1 MARATEDL
9 EKTLDHVDLAGDINR
24 FVATRPE
31 FKPQW
36 AATITLHIISA
47 GFDTLGMTLSSCIFW
62 VSKTPG
68 CQVKLLA
75 ELDKLRKDGETDDVP
90 TYDQAVSLP
99 YFQACITE
107 AMRLT
112 PVIGIS
118 LPRTVP
124 SEGVDIG
131 GYHLSPGDV
140 VGMNPWIVHRN
151 KELFGE
157 DAEAFRPERYIEASE
172 SHRHAME
179 SMSLSFGG
187 PSRSCPGRYL
197 AWLALSKTVA
207 AIFQHFEIEIL
218 EDKEAK
224 EFGGGF
230 REDCFFVVKWY
241 GIWMKLIPR
250 T

>member
-1 MARATEDL
+1 M
-9 EKTLDHVDLAGDINR
+9 
-24 FVATRPE
+24 
-31 FKPQW
+31 
-36 AATITLHIISA
+36 
-47 GFDTLGMTLSSCIFW
+47 
-62 VSKTPG
+62 
-68 CQVKLLA
+68 
-75 ELDKLRKDGETDDVP
+75 
-90 TYDQAVSLP
+90 YDQAVSLP

-107 AMRLT
+107 AMRMT

-124 SEGVDIG
+124 SEGLDIG
-131 GYHLSPGDV
+131 EYHASPGDV
-140 VGMNPWIVHRN
+140 VGMNPWIVHRD

-157 DAEAFRPERYIEASE
+157 DADVYRPERYIEASE

-179 SMSLSFGG
+179 AMSLSFGG

-207 AIFQHFEIEIL
+207 AIFQHFEVETL
-218 EDKEAK
+218 EEKEAR

-230 REDCFFVVKWY
+230 REECFFVVKWY

-250 T
+250 TCY

>member
-1 MARATEDL
+1 MTRANEDPERTL
-9 EKTLDHVDLAGDINR
+9 EHGDLAGDINR
-24 FVATRPE
+24 FAAMRPE

-36 AATITLHIISA
+36 AATITLHIIGA

-68 CQVKLLA
+68 CQAKLHA
-75 ELDKLRKDGETDDVP
+75 ELDKARNAVETDDVP
-90 TYDQAVSLP
+90 AYDQVISLP

-107 AMRLT
+107 AMQLT

-124 SEGVDIG
+124 SEGFDIG
-131 GYHLSPGDV
+131 GYHASPGDV
-140 VGMNPWIVHRN
+140 VGMNPWIVHRD
-151 KELFGE
+151 KELFGK
-157 DAEAFRPERYIEASE
+157 DAEDFRQRYIEASE

-179 SMSLSFGG
+179 GRSLSFGG
-187 PSRSCPGRYL
+187 PSRSCPGRHL

-207 AIFQHFEIEIL
+207 AIFQHFEIDIL

-224 EFGGGF
+224 KLGGGL

-241 GIWMKLIPR
+241 GIWMRLVPR